1 MTEKQKKTL
10 VDLRATH
17 DKNVVIP
24 NRIKAAL
31 AALAASGDEFAYEG
45 DFIALTKPKIS
56 TTDFA
61 KFRSQFVDFWAEVS
75 DIGSGSNSKRVWFPT
90 KKLADK
96 WKVETSHG

>member
-1 MTEKQKKTL
+1 MVDKAKKTL
-10 VDLRATH
+10 ADLRATH

-31 AALAASGDEFAYEG
+31 AALAASGDEFAYEA
-45 DFIALTKPKIS
+45 DFMALTKPKIS

-75 DIGSGSNSKRVWFPT
+75 DIGSGSNSKRVWVPT

-96 WKVETSHG
+96 WKEETSHG